1 MTGSERDG
9 GKKGKENVCLFFEE
23 DTPHFCFTPEVLQE
37 LYDHPYSQPFVYH
50 VEGG

>member
-23 DTPHFCFTPEVLQE
+23 DTPHFLFYT
-37 LYDHPYSQPFVYH
+37 
-50 VEGG
+50 